1 MRPKLNRQNQLDF
14 SPPPTK
20 ETLKY
25 HEKYEAISDVLD
37 ANPEILNSVQRDL
50 EEPLK
55 YAKTTG
61 CGGRAAT
68 FTSDN
73 VLRILIVMIL
83 ESMSLRRVTV
93 QIDDNPFLRRF
104 TRIHDKKM
112 MSFTTLDKLKNSI
125 RPETWVEVN
134 RTLASHAV
142 AEELISGETLR
153 IDTTAVPTN
162 IHHPTDSFLL
172 WDCYR
177 VLARLIGRAREIDA
191 TVVGAGRLQVKLAK
205 KINQRISR
213 SVGKKNSKERLRKLY
228 SQLIILVDTVL
239 EWSSVIVQ
247 RLALAESEESLDDVS
262 NPSASAVIE
271 DIEHYLP
278 LCHVVRDQSWRR
290 VICGESVPN
299 SEKIFSI
306 FEDHTELLK
315 RGKSWADIEYGHM
328 TQIAQTSDKFIVDY
342 EIFRDRPVE
351 HKLLE
356 PAIERHKSLF
366 GSYPETLATDR
377 GYFDGEIVKRL
388 RTKIEVV
395 SVPKS
400 GGKRTEEEINHEHS
414 WEFKQAQKFRAGV
427 EGSISFL
434 KRILGLWRCFSK
446 GWAHYQC
453 TIGLT
458 VLAHN
463 LLNLAVP

>member
-1 MRPKLNRQNQLDF
+1 MRPKLDRQNQLDF

-37 ANPEILNSVQRDL
+37 GNPEILNSVQRDL

-125 RPETWVEVN
+125 RPETWVDVN
-134 RTLASHAV
+134 QTLASYAV
-142 AEELISGETLR
+142 TEELISGEALR

-162 IHHPTDSFLL
+162 IHHPTDSSLL

-177 VLARLIGRAREIDA
+177 VLARLIKHARKIDA
-191 TVVGAGRLQVKLAK
+191 TVVGNGRLQIRRAK

-213 SVGKKNSKERLRKLY
+213 AVGKKNSKERLRKLY
-228 SQLIILVDTVL
+228 SELISLVDTVFD
-239 EWSSVIVQ
+239 WSSEIAQ
-247 RLALAESEESLDDVS
+247 RLAVAASKGSLDDVS
-262 NPSASAVIE
+262 KPSAISVVE

-278 LCHVVRDQSWRR
+278 LCQVVRDQSWRR
-290 VICGESVPN
+290 VICEESVPN

-328 TQIAQTSDKFIVDY
+328 AQIAQTPNKFIVAY
-342 EIFRDRPVE
+342 EVFRNRPVE

-366 GSYPETLATDR
+366 GSYPEIIATDR
-377 GYFDGEIVKRL
+377 GYYDGETVKRL
-388 RTKIEVV
+388 RTKINVV

-400 GGKRTEEEINHEHS
+400 GGVRNEEEINREHS
-414 WEFKQAQKFRAGV
+414 REFKQAQAFRAGA

-434 KRILGLWRCFSK
+434 KRMLGLWRCFTK

-463 LLNLAVP
+463 LLNLAMP